1 MTETAFP
8 SPGSVDDIEEG
19 RVFAPR
25 FDSSGLI
32 PAMAVEAASQAPL
45 MFAWMN
51 AEALALTLDTRIA
64 HYYSRSR
71 GKLWKKGETSGQL
84 QHVVRIRTDCDQ
96 DVIILDVEV
105 AGDGA
110 ACHTGRASCFYR
122 EVTSDGSL
130 RTIDDQRLIDP
141 DKVYRKP

>member
-1 MTETAFP
+1 LTETAFP

-32 PAMAVEAASQAPL
+32 PAMAVAAGSQAPL

-84 QHVVRIRTDCDQ
+84 QRVVRMRTDCDQ
-96 DVIILDVEV
+96 DVVILDVEV

-110 ACHTGRASCFYR
+110 ACHTGRATCFYR
-122 EVTSDGSL
+122 EVKPDGSL
-130 RTIDDQRLIDP
+130 GTIDDQRLIDP

>member
-110 ACHTGRASCFYR
+110 ACHTGRATCFYR